1 MKIKEQFLTHEA
13 DGVSMLVPLGGA
25 GFSGIVKGNR
35 TLGAILQLLKND
47 TTEDAVVEAMGRRF
61 NAPEDVI
68 RRDVQRAVRELRA
81 IGALEE

>member
-35 TLGAILQLLKND
+35 TLGAILELLKND

-61 NAPEDVI
+61 DAPEDVI

>member
-35 TLGAILQLLKND
+35 TLGVILQLLKND
-47 TTEDAVVEAMGRRF
+47 TTEDEVVKAMCERF
-61 NAPEDVI
+61 DAPEDVI
-68 RRDVQRAVRELRA
+68 RRDVERAVRELRA

>member
-1 MKIKEQFLTHEA
+1 MRIKEQFLTHEA

-35 TLGAILQLLKND
+35 TLGVILQLLKND
-47 TTEDAVVEAMGRRF
+47 TTEDAVVQAMCARF
-61 NAPEDVI
+61 DAPEDVI
-68 RRDVQRAVRELRA
+68 RRDVERAVRELRT

>member
-1 MKIKEQFLTHEA
+1 MRIKEQFLTHEA

-35 TLGAILQLLKND
+35 TLGVILQLLKND
-47 TTEDAVVEAMGRRF
+47 TTEDAVVQAMCARF
-61 NAPEDVI
+61 DAPEDVI
-68 RRDVQRAVRELRA
+68 RRDVERAVRELRA

>member
-1 MKIKEQFLTHEA
+1 MRIKEQFLTHEA

-35 TLGAILQLLKND
+35 TLGVILQLLKTD
-47 TTEDAVVEAMGRRF
+47 TTEDAVVQAMCARF
-61 NAPEDVI
+61 DAPEDVI
-68 RRDVQRAVRELRA
+68 RRDVERAVRELRA

>member
-1 MKIKEQFLTHEA
+1 MRIKEQFLTHEA

-35 TLGAILQLLKND
+35 TLGVILQLLKTD
-47 TTEDAVVEAMGRRF
+47 TTEEEVVQAMCARF
-61 NAPEDVI
+61 DAPEDVI
-68 RRDVQRAVRELRA
+68 RRDVERAVRELRA

>member
-1 MKIKEQFLTHEA
+1 MRIKEQFLTHEA

-35 TLGAILQLLKND
+35 TLGVILQLLKTD
-47 TTEDAVVEAMGRRF
+47 TTEDAVVQAMCARF
-61 NAPEDVI
+61 DAPEDVI
-68 RRDVQRAVRELRA
+68 RRDVERAVRELRT